1 MYLGAQAIRVV
12 ARRFRAACRV
22 FGGHVACAR
31 VRGVF
36 DCQAV
41 LRLADGL
48 DQTTFDRTRLAQIG
62 RWDEG
67 QRRILCRLGLISL
80 ASRSTPCPVPAP
92 RSEADCDFF
101 QLCGNDTAHCRECK
115 HLV

>member
-12 ARRFRAACRV
+12 ARRFGAACRV
-22 FGGHVACAR
+22 FGGHVAC
-31 VRGVF
+31 VRVF

-41 LRLADGL
+41 LRLVDGL

-80 ASRSTPCPVPAP
+80 ASRLAPCPVPAP
-92 RSEADCDFF
+92 PSEADGDFF
-101 QLCGNDTAHCRECK
+101 QLCGNDTAHYRKCK
-115 HLV
+115 YLV